1 MICNGRGSC
10 ICGGVCQCSADDFD
24 FSVYGRYCECDD
36 VNCARGAG
44 GNLCSGNGEC
54 KCGDC
59 RFSIGMLI
67 GKKRWANVES
77 PQVRG
82 GLVGRRLQ
90 LRREREPLLFPLQRG
105 GLLEPRGKWKPTKA
119 QNLSNYRR
127 SFQTCECNRCRC
139 DTAEDGRVFSGKAAF
154 GP

>member
-1 MICNGRGSC
+1 MKSSARYQSNLFQAGCKDPENPSVICNGRGSC

-59 RFSIGMLI
+59 RFIIGMLSAR
-67 GKKRWANVES
+67 K
-77 PQVRG
+77 G
-82 GLVGRRLQ
+82 G
-90 LRREREPLLFPLQRG
+90 
-105 GLLEPRGKWKPTKA
+105 
-119 QNLSNYRR
+119 
-127 SFQTCECNRCRC
+127 EC
-139 DTAEDGRVFSGKAAF
+139 
-154 GP
+154 